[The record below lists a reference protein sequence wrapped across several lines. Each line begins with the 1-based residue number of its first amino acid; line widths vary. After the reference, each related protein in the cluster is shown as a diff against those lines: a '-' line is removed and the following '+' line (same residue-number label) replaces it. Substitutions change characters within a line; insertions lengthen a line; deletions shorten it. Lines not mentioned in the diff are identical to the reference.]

1 MGGYPGAY
9 MCVCICVCKG
19 LSVNSH
25 KVDTPQC
32 SPDYCRT
39 ANCLSNNLPPQPSNT
54 HALADTHMRTD
65 TGQAAQK
72 LFPIP
77 GQASTP
83 QICYILILSRLRFAP
98 IQLEPI
104 DERAERIGRLLIR
117 SPHL

>member
-1 MGGYPGAY
+1 MGGYPGAC

-54 HALADTHMRTD
+54 HALADTHED
-65 TGQAAQK
+65 GY
-72 LFPIP
+72 
-77 GQASTP
+77 GSGSTEAISNSRAGEHTADLLHINFVP
-83 QICYILILSRLRFAP
+83 AEICSHSV
-98 IQLEPI
+98 
-104 DERAERIGRLLIR
+104 RAD
-117 SPHL
+117 